1 MRTLKFLLQKEFIQ
15 IFRNKAMLPII
26 FILPIIQLV
35 ILTLAADFEIKNI
48 NYAYIDNDQSQE
60 SRRLLTRFNKSL
72 YFNLHGR
79 QNDFHQGME
88 LLDKN
93 EASLIIRIPRNFSKD
108 LQKDKKATIMLDIN
122 SIDGQTASLSYS
134 YAQGIIQQFNDD
146 IVQEWNGLPTEIQ
159 KPVVVKPRFWYN
171 LEMVYSNLMVPGIL
185 ALLITM
191 VGMFLSSMNI
201 VREKEIG
208 TIEQIN
214 VTPISKSIFI
224 MGKLIPFWIIGLFEL
239 AFGLIVGKVLFDMPI
254 EGSIAL
260 LFAYSAIYLVVVLGL
275 GLWISTFT
283 DTQQQ
288 AMFISWFLIVIF
300 ILMSGLFTPIENMP
314 DWAQKLT
321 YLNPAAYIIK
331 VMRAILLKGSGFQDL
346 KMDFLII
353 TLYAFGMLSLAMASY
368 RKRD

>member
-1 MRTLKFLLQKEFIQ
+1 MRKLKYLLQKEFIQ

-26 FILPIIQLV
+26 FVLPIIQL
-35 ILTLAADFEIKNI
+35 ILLTLAADFEIKNI
-48 NYAYIDNDQSQE
+48 SYAFVDNDQSQE
-60 SRRLLTRFNKSL
+60 SKRLLARFDVSP
-72 YFNLHGR
+72 YFDFNSR
-79 QNDFHQGME
+79 QYDFEQGMA

-93 EASLIIRIPRNFSKD
+93 EALLIIRIPQNFSDD
-108 LQKDKKATIMLDIN
+108 LQKNKHAAIMLDIN
-122 SIDGQTASLSYS
+122 SIDGQAAGLSYG
-134 YAQGIIQQFNDD
+134 YAQGIIQQFNSD
-146 IVQEWNGLPTEIQ
+146 IVVEWNGLPTKMQFPI
-159 KPVVVKPRFWYN
+159 KIKTKNWYN

-214 VTPISKSIFI
+214 VTPISKSVFLL
-224 MGKLIPFWIIGLFEL
+224 GKLIPFWVIGLFEL
-239 AFGLIVGKVLFDMPI
+239 AFGLIVGKLLFDLPI
-254 EGSIAL
+254 EGSLPL

-288 AMFISWFLIVIF
+288 AMFLSWFLIVIF

-314 DWAQKLT
+314 KWAQNLT

-331 VMRAILLKGSGFQDL
+331 VMRAILLKGSNFQDL

-353 TLYAFGMLSLAMASY
+353 SLYAVGMLSLAITSY
-368 RKRD
+368 KKRN